1 MKALNII
8 ARTVGLVAFWAIMI
22 AVLGFALQ
30 ASDWYSNHYIGRMPL
45 DTFRWLEGCVLI
57 GSYLGMIVLISAA
70 VFVSV
75 LLIAWPF
82 RAQPPAPEVSP
93 EA

>member
-1 MKALNII
+1 VKALNII
-8 ARTVGLVAFWAIMI
+8 ARTVGLIAFWAIMI

-30 ASDWYSNHYIGRMPL
+30 APDWYSNHYIGRMPL
-45 DTFRWLEGCVLI
+45 RWLEGCVLI